1 MTKIRE
7 SGNDSMIEDR
17 RGQGGGGGGG
27 LSFPGLGGGGG
38 GGGLGIPIKAGGGL
52 LGVLLMLAVAILPKL
67 LGGAGT
73 GSSSGSGVNIPSSGL
88 GTGADTQGSSSVG
101 GSGGPCDTDIAQ
113 IVCGGQKDVQEFWD
127 RTFTASG
134 KQYTFAKTVFFSGST
149 DTGCGGASSSTG
161 PFYCPADSKVYF
173 DLDFLIQLQDQF
185 GAQGDL
191 AAQYIVAHEYGHHI
205 QNLLGISDQVQQ
217 ADQNN
222 PSGANAMSVKLEL
235 QADCLAGV
243 WAHDAN
249 ARGQFDNANEINEA
263 LNAAAAVGDDRI
275 QKQAT
280 GRVNPD
286 SFTHGT
292 SEQRVTWFRR
302 GFDSGSSDQC
312 DTFSEL

>member
-1 MTKIRE
+1 MTKIRR

-27 LSFPGLGGGGG
+27 GGGLGFPFPGGGGGGGG

-52 LGVLLMLAVAILPKL
+52 LGLLVVLAMAFLPKL
-67 LGGAGT
+67 LAGAGT
-73 GSSSGSGVNIPSSGL
+73 GVPPGDVP
-88 GTGADTQGSSSVG
+88 SVG
-101 GSGGPCDTDIAQ
+101 LAPDAEPENAAATGSGPCDTEIAQ
-113 IVCGGQKDVQEFWD
+113 IICGGQRDVQEFWD
-127 RTFTASG
+127 RTFTAAG
-134 KQYTFAKTVFFSGST
+134 RQYEFAKTVFFSGGT
-149 DTGCGGASSSTG
+149 TTGCGSADANMG

-173 DLDFLIQLQDQF
+173 DLDFLLQLQNQF
-185 GAQGDL
+185 GATGDL
-191 AAQYIVAHEYGHHI
+191 AAQYIVAHEYGHHL
-205 QNLLGISDQVQQ
+205 QNILGISDQIRQSQQ
-217 ADQNN
+217 SN
-222 PSGANAMSVKLEL
+222 PSQANALSVRLEL

-263 LNAAAAVGDDRI
+263 INAAAAVGDDRI
-275 QKQAT
+275 QQQSG

-302 GFDSGSSDQC
+302 GFETGSSDQC
-312 DTFSEL
+312 DTFSE